1 MSNVASSRG
10 LRPRFGRPRAPR
22 RCALGLRRVA
32 AVLALLPAFA
42 LAQVVAPSG
51 RAANGG
57 PADPESPGAAVIQPL
72 ESVVPNPRSKG
83 QARAFEAGDARFVQW
98 ARRAVQAR
106 VDAARLAVNEGAH
119 PCVRKYAAQVAET
132 HVAMIDEID
141 VLAAARSLTLS
152 TKLED
157 ADGKL
162 LAALQ
167 KLSGPSFDRRFV
179 AAMRAAQERDLVRV
193 RRQVAEAQDP
203 ELEALTRDAVPTIAE
218 QVDMLRILTPMVA
231 GPESTSPQGAPGT
244 GCSVF

>member
-1 MSNVASSRG
+1 MSSAANS
-10 LRPRFGRPRAPR
+10 RAPSL
-22 RCALGLRRVA
+22 RCLATA
-32 AVLALLPAFA
+32 LALLPAFA

-98 ARRAVQAR
+98 ARRATQAR

-132 HVAMIDEID
+132 HVRMIDEID

-152 TKLED
+152 TKLD
-157 ADGKL
+157 AADGKQ

-179 AAMRAAQERDLVRV
+179 AAMRAAQARDLVRM
-193 RRQVAEAQDP
+193 RKHEARDD
-203 ELEALTRDAVPTIAE
+203 ELQSLMRDAEPTIAV
-218 QVDMLRILTPMVA
+218 QVDMATTLTPMVA
-231 GPESTSPQGAPGT
+231 APESASPEGVPAT
-244 GCSVF
+244 GCSAF

>member
-1 MSNVASSRG
+1 
-10 LRPRFGRPRAPR
+10 
-22 RCALGLRRVA
+22 
-32 AVLALLPAFA
+32 
-42 LAQVVAPSG
+42 
-51 RAANGG
+51 
-57 PADPESPGAAVIQPL
+57 
-72 ESVVPNPRSKG
+72 
-83 QARAFEAGDARFVQW
+83 
-98 ARRAVQAR
+98 
-106 VDAARLAVNEGAH
+106 
-119 PCVRKYAAQVAET
+119 
-132 HVAMIDEID
+132 MIDEID